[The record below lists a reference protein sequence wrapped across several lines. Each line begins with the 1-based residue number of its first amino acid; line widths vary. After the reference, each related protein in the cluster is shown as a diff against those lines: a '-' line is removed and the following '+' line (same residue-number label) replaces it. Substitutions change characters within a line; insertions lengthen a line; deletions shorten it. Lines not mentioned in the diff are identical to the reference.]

1 MTVGSPGLFDIS
13 TPIEGLID
21 ADMKSFTVHEKLVD
35 SAPKRVCC
43 NVAPRRVVRT
53 MVCDR
58 WLSSVGALF
67 KLVFGCLFDCNCL
80 IFIYFLMCL
89 GSGDGWSAFGV
100 VRVTQSSGNDLLF
113 IFKTIEIEDKTVD
126 VSLRDVGV
134 LRSGS
139 TPTGAFV
146 GHVHSRCMFCD

>member
-1 MTVGSPGLFDIS
+1 
-13 TPIEGLID
+13 
-21 ADMKSFTVHEKLVD
+21 
-35 SAPKRVCC
+35 
-43 NVAPRRVVRT
+43 
-53 MVCDR
+53 
-58 WLSSVGALF
+58 
-67 KLVFGCLFDCNCL
+67 
-80 IFIYFLMCL
+80 MCL

-113 IFKTIEIEDKTVD
+113 VCFFSIIFKTIEIEDKTVD